1 MKKKFKLV
9 LSGCT
14 FLLFNLSGL
23 YGQNGT
29 LSSGGLAYGSGG
41 VINYSIGQTDY
52 KTLSSANAVITQGL
66 QQTYEVIDI
75 TGFSEGQYTST
86 LFLYPNPT
94 NDFVTLEIKDK
105 DISTLRTVLVNSI
118 GQEVFNLSIQE
129 VYTQLPMH
137 ELSQGI
143 YFLQITSNTTAIK
156 TFKIIKTK

>member
-14 FLLFNLSGL
+14 VLLFNLSGL

-29 LSSGGLAYGSGG
+29 LSSGGLAFGLGG

-86 LFLYPNPT
+86 IFLYPNPT

-105 DISTLRTVLVNSI
+105 DISTLRTALVNSI
-118 GQEVFNLSIQE
+118 GQEVFHLSIQE
-129 VYTQLPMH
+129 AYTQLPMH

-143 YFLQITSNTTAIK
+143 YFLQITSNTTVIK